1 MKMRWEIHRSCI
13 HPSKNRFQSL
23 FLAANREIVVS
34 LLGYNPK
41 PKPGSALR
49 CISRTPGIRRLAP
62 LVSWDGIPRPP
73 RGSRESYFSLPDS

>member
-34 LLGYNPK
+34 LLGYTPK

-49 CISRTPGIRRLAP
+49 CISRTVEVNS
-62 LVSWDGIPRPP
+62 LVQILTLR
-73 RGSRESYFSLPDS
+73 